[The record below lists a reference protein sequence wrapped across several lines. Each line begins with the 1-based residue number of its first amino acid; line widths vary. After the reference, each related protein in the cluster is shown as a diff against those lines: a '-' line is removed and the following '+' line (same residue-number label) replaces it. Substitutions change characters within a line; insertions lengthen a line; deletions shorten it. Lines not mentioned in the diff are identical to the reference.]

1 MLESEYNIEAIE
13 VTLLI
18 LSLDTTTRGGSVALI
33 RDGRV
38 VFEQAGNA
46 ERTHTER
53 LPSELMSACDAGGV
67 GIAEVELF
75 AVAVGPGSFTGLRMG
90 IATVQGL
97 AMARDR
103 LVVPVSTLQ
112 ALAAAAP
119 GNAGRI
125 AAWMDAQ
132 RGEVFA
138 QMFDRTPAGEVPLG
152 DAVSAPPEAVLTLH
166 ASLLESA
173 TFHGDGA
180 ARYRER
186 IVTALGETACPI
198 DPVRPLAGAIGLIA
212 ARDPERAI
220 LPHAIAPI
228 YVRRPDVEITRDRR
242 AGTT

>member
-1 MLESEYNIEAIE
+1 M
-13 VTLLI
+13 
-18 LSLDTTTRGGSVALI
+18 
-33 RDGRV
+33 
-38 VFEQAGNA
+38 FEQTGNA

-53 LPSELMSACDAGGV
+53 LPPDLMSACRAAGIR
-67 GIAEVELF
+67 IADVDLF

-103 LVVPVSTLQ
+103 RVVPVSTLQ

-119 GNAGRI
+119 GNAGRV

-138 QMFDRTPAGEVPLG
+138 QIFDRTTDGEMPRC
-152 DAVSAPPEAVLTLH
+152 DAVAAPPDTVLALH
-166 ASLLESA
+166 GGLLEQT

-180 ARYRER
+180 LRYRER
-186 IVTALGETACPI
+186 IVATLGESAAVI

-212 ARDPERAI
+212 ARDPARAI